1 MGNLLPFLIGDVGTL
16 IKPRIHSHK
25 FLWGRCQRIC
35 PQVIP
40 ILALV
45 KTSWGSDSRCK
56 SQKFNDTSTSWLK
69 WKFQI
74 FFQSNERL
82 ENPQPAAKLWG
93 PATPCNRGPG
103 QQFPL
108 SSASQRCPSFCGVR
122 WVQGKTRPQKL
133 LSWAVKGLDGGGDLA
148 SPAGRSWAF
157 LRPGWLAGP
166 SKEQSTLV
174 RKGFQTMSPE
184 GKTKALLQLL
194 MKKTCVC
201 RMGYCV
207 PLWNYFTDVVS
218 LYLLGL
224 TMRKSSSL
232 EFCGCKLWVTRMSY
246 FSQVLCKPQEI
257 T

>member
-122 WVQGKTRPQKL
+122 WVQEKQGPRSFYPG
-133 LSWAVKGLDGGGDLA
+133 LSRGLMEEGTWRAQQGGVGLFWGLA
-148 SPAGRSWAF
+148 DW
-157 LRPGWLAGP
+157 
-166 SKEQSTLV
+166 
-174 RKGFQTMSPE
+174 
-184 GKTKALLQLL
+184 
-194 MKKTCVC
+194 
-201 RMGYCV
+201 
-207 PLWNYFTDVVS
+207 
-218 LYLLGL
+218 LGL
-224 TMRKSSSL
+224 LKSSQPWS
-232 EFCGCKLWVTRMSY
+232 EKASKQWVQRGR
-246 FSQVLCKPQEI
+246 QRLCCNC
-257 T
+257 